1 VQVSP
6 TAWTAAKADHEAP
19 KVEDTSI
26 LDDIYVTRIYV
37 FGDKKSAT
45 VYIKNSVT
53 TAEIGEEVSAGVKMI
68 DVSDK
73 AATFQYKGKKRT
85 VRLSTQDQAYGRSY
99 DGSNKSTQS
108 QPGVM
113 QPSRSQLMMPSMPT
127 GMSMGGLSGMGGSSG
142 MGGMGSASGSLGATM
157 PAGMSMPT
165 MPLPASSVQNKL
177 NSPPGF

>member
-1 VQVSP
+1 
-6 TAWTAAKADHEAP
+6 
-19 KVEDTSI
+19 
-26 LDDIYVTRIYV
+26 
-37 FGDKKSAT
+37 
-45 VYIKNSVT
+45 
-53 TAEIGEEVSAGVKMI
+53 
-68 DVSDK
+68 
-73 AATFQYKGKKRT
+73 
-85 VRLSTQDQAYGRSY
+85 
-99 DGSNKSTQS
+99 
-108 QPGVM
+108 VM